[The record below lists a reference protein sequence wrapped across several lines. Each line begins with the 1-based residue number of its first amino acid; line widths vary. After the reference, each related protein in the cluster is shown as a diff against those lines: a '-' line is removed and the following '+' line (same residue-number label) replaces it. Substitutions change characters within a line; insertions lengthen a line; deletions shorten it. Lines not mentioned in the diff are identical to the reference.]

1 MRAYSISVN
10 GKVYDVEV
18 RERGA
23 VVSSSAK
30 AEAPVAA
37 SPVKTVAAPAP
48 TPAPKQPAV
57 SAPVSEAGAKVT
69 SPMPGQIYDMKVG
82 EGDSVSLNQVLCIL
96 EAMKMENE
104 IVAPVEGTID
114 RIHVK
119 TGDSVDTGD
128 MILTIV

>member
-23 VVSSSAK
+23 SPAK
-30 AEAPVAA
+30 AEAPVAV
-37 SPVKTVAAPAP
+37 SPVKAAATP
-48 TPAPKQPAV
+48 TPAPKQPAA
-57 SAPVSEAGAKVT
+57 SAPASEAGTKVT
-69 SPMPGQIYDMKVG
+69 SPMPGQIFAMNVR
-82 EGDSVSLNQVLCIL
+82 EGDSVSINQVLCIL

-128 MILTIV
+128 QLLTIRSLT